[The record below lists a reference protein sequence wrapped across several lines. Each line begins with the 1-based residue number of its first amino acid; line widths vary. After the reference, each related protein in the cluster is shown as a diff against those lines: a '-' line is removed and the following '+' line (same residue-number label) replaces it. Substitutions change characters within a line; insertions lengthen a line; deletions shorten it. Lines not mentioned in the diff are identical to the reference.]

1 MKAGGPLQNLQL
13 GTLKEADC
21 RKRYTFCGGQGVLHI
36 VYGSRVAERIQC
48 YLQCF
53 VALQDG
59 SAAETFKWVVFKET
73 TRKHKNHEDS
83 EVFWGRQDAVSE
95 GPKPL
100 NGSGSFKLCKKL
112 FLKNKQGK
120 TSIPMTAQF
129 VGATKK

>member
-59 SAAETFKWVVFKET
+59 SAAETFKWVVFKEKNKEQRESRRQRSFLGPPRRSLGGAET
-73 TRKHKNHEDS
+73 FKWVVFLQTLQKVVFKEQTRKNEH
-83 EVFWGRQDAVSE
+83 
-95 GPKPL
+95 P
-100 NGSGSFKLCKKL
+100 
-112 FLKNKQGK
+112 
-120 TSIPMTAQF
+120 
-129 VGATKK
+129 

>member
-1 MKAGGPLQNLQL
+1 M
-13 GTLKEADC
+13 
-21 RKRYTFCGGQGVLHI
+21 LHI

-59 SAAETFKWVVFKET
+59 SAAETFKWVVFKEQ
-73 TRKHKNHEDS
+73 TRKRKNHEDS